1 MVLEYR
7 LIIVLTS
14 SPQVDEAEL
23 NRIGFPFSKGGGRLI
38 EEHPD
43 FEDSD
48 LTIPIPHDQS
58 YRNLVASRWVESS
71 HRGVMG
77 STIFSKHA
85 LISHVHKMTVKS
97 KEDEL
102 SK

>member
-1 MVLEYR
+1 M
-7 LIIVLTS
+7 
-14 SPQVDEAEL
+14 

-38 EEHPD
+38 EEQPD

-71 HRGVMG
+71 HRGGGVMG
-77 STIFSKHA
+77 PTIFSKHA
-85 LISHVHKMTVKS
+85 LISYVHKMTVKS